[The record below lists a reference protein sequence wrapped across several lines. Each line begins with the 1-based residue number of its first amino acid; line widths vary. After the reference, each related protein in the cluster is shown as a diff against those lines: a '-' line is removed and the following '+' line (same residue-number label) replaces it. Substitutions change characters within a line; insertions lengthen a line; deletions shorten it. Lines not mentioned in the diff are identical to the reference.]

1 MFLRRKEAK
10 LADKLDKL
18 LAGEIIEMPAGLLE
32 EKLWQVLCKLET
44 NDRQRQAERESVLS
58 LVSDISHQL
67 KTPLAALSLHLELL
81 EDESLTEEERMEFLS
96 ECQTQTKK
104 IQWFS
109 DALLKIARLETGLI
123 TVDKINA
130 DLVKTIKEA
139 ISSVKPLAMFKGL
152 TIEEYLPNSLEI
164 AHDPVWTKEAL
175 VNIMD
180 NAIKYSTVGNI
191 TVTLEKSAIYTRI
204 DISDTGVGIY
214 PDEYAKV
221 FTRFYRARGSDINRT
236 EGTGLGLTIAR
247 EILRQQGGNI
257 IVSSEKGKGSVFS
270 IFLQNC

>member
-1 MFLRRKEAK
+1 MFLMRKEAK

>member
-18 LAGEIIEMPAGLLE
+18 LAGESIEMPAGLLE

-180 NAIKYSTVGNI
+180 NAIKYSTVGDI

>member
-1 MFLRRKEAK
+1 MFLGRKEAK

-139 ISSVKPLAMFKGL
+139 ISSVKPLVMFKGL

-180 NAIKYSTVGNI
+180 NAIKYSTVGDI

-257 IVSSEKGKGSVFS
+257 ILSSEKGKGSVFS

>member
-1 MFLRRKEAK
+1 MFLGRKEAK

-18 LAGEIIEMPAGLLE
+18 LAGESIEMPAGLLE

-180 NAIKYSTVGNI
+180 NAIKYSTVGDI

>member
-1 MFLRRKEAK
+1 MFLMRKEAK

-180 NAIKYSTVGNI
+180 NAIKYSTVGDI

>member
-180 NAIKYSTVGNI
+180 NAIKYSTVGDI

>member
-1 MFLRRKEAK
+1 MFLGRKEAK

-180 NAIKYSTVGNI
+180 NAIKYSTVGDI

>member
-1 MFLRRKEAK
+1 MFLMRKEAK

-81 EDESLTEEERMEFLS
+81 EDESLTKEERIEFLS

-180 NAIKYSTVGNI
+180 NAIKYSTVGDI

>member
-1 MFLRRKEAK
+1 MFLGRKEAK

-191 TVTLEKSAIYTRI
+191 TVTLEESAIYTRI

>member
-1 MFLRRKEAK
+1 MFLGRKEAK

-18 LAGEIIEMPAGLLE
+18 LAGESIEMPAGLLE

-191 TVTLEKSAIYTRI
+191 TVTLEESAIYTRI